1 MPNSFIHLFFHFL
14 PTMHGKQNG
23 GEQWL
28 CVLIKSVLVNS
39 IILFQTTEKCTIVL
53 FTFPFTVQNYYHN
66 DKCNHILFLL
76 ASTIYTNCRLFEWS
90 LYSLNLVSFCPKP
103 FGHVH
108 DLNFIFPLCR
118 IWYILIPTKYKPIK
132 PTRHQLFQA
141 PYQNVVVTKQSLPNN
156 LYDYVVYEFYYLHTY
171 LFMIILY
178 TFYPSLMQYTFLSNK
193 PTHLVL

>member
-76 ASTIYTNCRLFEWS
+76 APAIYTNCRLFEWC
-90 LYSLNLVSFCPKP
+90 LQYSLNLVSFCPKP

-141 PYQNVVVTKQSLPNN
+141 PYQN
-156 LYDYVVYEFYYLHTY
+156 TY

-178 TFYPSLMQYTFLSNK
+178 TFYPSLMQYTFL
-193 PTHLVL
+193 